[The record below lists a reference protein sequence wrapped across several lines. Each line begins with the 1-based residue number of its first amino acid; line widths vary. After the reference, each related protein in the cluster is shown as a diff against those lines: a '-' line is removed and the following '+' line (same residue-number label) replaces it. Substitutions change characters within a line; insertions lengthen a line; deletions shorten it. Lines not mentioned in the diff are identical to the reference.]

1 MNLDGAF
8 LAAVLREGKEA
19 LIHAMELGVT
29 SELLDEDFG
38 SAFAFI
44 LEHYREYKELPDPN
58 IVVARTG
65 VMPEGVPGNAE
76 FYTKEIRSRQ
86 LFRWLQKGIDTSSR
100 LLEKGDPH
108 GSFAALEELL
118 RDVRK
123 ESLTSNAVI
132 PLFGMGPEVLE
143 HYDRMKA
150 GERGILTRWPSVN
163 DSTLGFWPEDL
174 IMFVARLSV
183 GKTWSSIILANDA
196 WRDGHK
202 VLYVT
207 TEMSRLKIATR
218 FFAVTHQ
225 MPYGRV
231 RSGQLDPFMERQ
243 FRTDVEALQNEDG
256 IGLVGG
262 DFDFRIESLEA
273 AIEQFEPQIVV
284 CDGAYLLRSSG
295 KDRFEKA
302 SNVFDDL
309 KRLAKRS
316 KIPIVVTSQLNRSG
330 QGRAPTA
337 ANIALSDTAG
347 WNADVIFGMIQT
359 DDLRQDRRMLLK
371 PLKIREGTSEEIE
384 LNWDFENMNFEELPR
399 AGASPQGGGGDADE
413 GEDSDDDP
421 IF

>member
-8 LAAVLREGKEA
+8 LAALLREGKEA
-19 LIHAMELGVT
+19 LLYAMESGVT
-29 SELLDEDFG
+29 SEILDEDFG
-38 SAFAFI
+38 GAYTFI
-44 LEHYREYKELPDPN
+44 LDYYREYKDLPAPD
-58 IVVARTG
+58 VVLARTG
-65 VMPEGVPGNAE
+65 VVPEGVPGNSE
-76 FYTKEIRSRQ
+76 FFTKEVRNRQ
-86 LFRWLQKGIDTSSR
+86 LFRWLQKGIDASSR
-100 LLEKGDPH
+100 CLEQGDPQ
-108 GSFAALEELL
+108 GSFEALEELV
-118 RDVRK
+118 RDIRK
-123 ESLTSNAVI
+123 ASLTTNAVI
-132 PLFGMGPEVLE
+132 PLFGMGSEVLD

-163 DSTLGFWPEDL
+163 ESTLGFWPEDL

-196 WRDGHK
+196 WRDGK
-202 VLYVT
+202 RVLYVT

-218 FFAVTHQ
+218 FFAVTHE
-225 MPYGRV
+225 MPYARV

-243 FRTDVEALQNEDG
+243 FRIDVERLQNEDG

-273 AIEQFEPQIVV
+273 AIEQFEPDIVV
-284 CDGAYLLRSSG
+284 CDIAYLLISSG

-309 KRLAKRS
+309 KRLAKRT
-316 KIPIVVTSQLNRSG
+316 KMPIVVTSQLNRSG

-371 PLKIREGTSEEIE
+371 PLKIREGTSDEIE
-384 LNWDFENMNFEELPR
+384 LNWDFENMNFNELPR
-399 AGASPQGGGGDADE
+399 AGGAPQGGGGDADE
-413 GEDSDDDP
+413 GEDSDEDP